1 MARDTTRFRETP
13 QEEWPEATPVESAA
27 VRFAQGL
34 RAEHPA
40 LADELGTT
48 AQAPQDPRVSWFDPK
63 GASEEAKTIFGKFQE
78 SVEGLNKDDTK
89 SASAEMA
96 SFMTNRLD
104 RALADLTVPD
114 HVTGWKD
121 RGASNVA
128 QGLAENDQTT
138 YEQGLR
144 ALGTAAQVAW
154 MTQERDRQLEETQ
167 PDHSTGH
174 FARYRR
180 EHPVGEP
187 SIQETIELFRQELA
201 GRDPQMALDL
211 AALEHPAS
219 RRNPEAEWLLATPD
233 RAEALFETF
242 QAACEELPPGSARR
256 ISPAL
261 AKSLDTDLQYAAHH
275 VAQDRAEWQEINKEI
290 HEATLS
296 VTRGLMHLRKELY
309 DDGVEQMN
317 RIKEKIEERLRVA

>member
-1 MARDTTRFRETP
+1 MARDATRFTEARQT
-13 QEEWPEATPVESAA
+13 EWPENTPVETAA
-27 VRFAQGL
+27 AKFTEAL
-34 RAEHPA
+34 KAEHPD
-40 LADELGTT
+40 LAEELAGHSEGK
-48 AQAPQDPRVSWFDPK
+48 PDPRASWFDPK
-63 GASEEAKTIFGKFQE
+63 AASEEAKTIFAKFQD
-78 SVEGLNKDDTK
+78 SVEGLNEEEAKT
-89 SASAEMA
+89 AGVELAR
-96 SFMTNRLD
+96 FMTNRLD
-104 RALADLTVPD
+104 QALAYLTVPE
-114 HVTGWKD
+114 HVKSWQE
-121 RGASNVA
+121 RGSHHLA
-128 QGLAENDQTT
+128 QGLAENDHST
-138 YEQGLR
+138 YEQGLQ
-144 ALGTAAQVAW
+144 ALATATQVAW

-187 SIQETIELFRQELA
+187 SIQETTELFKKELA

-211 AALEHPAS
+211 AALEHPVS

-233 RAEALFETF
+233 RADALFETF

-275 VAQDRAEWQEINKEI
+275 VAQDRVEWQEINKEI

-296 VTRGLMHLRKELY
+296 VTRGLMHLRKALY

-317 RIKEKIEERLRVA
+317 RIKEKIDEKLRVA